1 MSTIKTDVEF
11 GRVYRDKVSGFSG
24 VAVAITKWQY
34 GCVRVSLQP
43 KVGDDGKLNSSE
55 TFDEGSLE
63 EITPREKTT
72 GGPTPAIKHYPSI
85 K

>member
-63 EITPREKTT
+63 
-72 GGPTPAIKHYPSI
+72 
-85 K
+85 

>member
-11 GRVYRDKVSGFSG
+11 GKVYRDRVSGFSG

-34 GCVRVSLQP
+34 GCVRISLQP
-43 KVGDDGKLNSSE
+43 KVDSAGKLINSE

-63 EITPREKTT
+63 EITPKEKTT
-72 GGPTPAIKHYPSI
+72 GGPTPAIKHYPTI